1 MKEAFPS
8 NGEHEVASA
17 LLLLSA
23 ISSSPLPKSG
33 CITANSHK
41 VALSNSNSKSNSK
54 VSSILTSVD
63 CSFDDNRAQSHLHWR
78 FSQVVRQEL
87 LHFDCRKMS
96 SGKPASAS
104 TSRTTFCRSTAV
116 SASFLSC
123 ELLLLILFLFSR
135 VHPFYIEPL
144 QRSKNVSA
152 SSLFILQVLLHC
164 CYREIHHDLLWQQI
178 TLQLFEQNFQLLS
191 IFFLLAA
198 DNK

>member
-8 NGEHEVASA
+8 NGEREVASA

-23 ISSSPLPKSG
+23 ISSSPLPKSD

-41 VALSNSNSKSNSK
+41 VALSNSNSKSKSK

-63 CSFDDNRAQSHLHWR
+63 CSFDDNRSQSRRMNMIATFCDQTMKLKLSDLCISDLHWR

-96 SGKPASAS
+96 SGKPASAT

-123 ELLLLILFLFSR
+123 ELLLLILSFS
-135 VHPFYIEPL
+135 VE
-144 QRSKNVSA
+144 
-152 SSLFILQVLLHC
+152 FIHF
-164 CYREIHHDLLWQQI
+164 I
-178 TLQLFEQNFQLLS
+178 
-191 IFFLLAA
+191 
-198 DNK
+198 